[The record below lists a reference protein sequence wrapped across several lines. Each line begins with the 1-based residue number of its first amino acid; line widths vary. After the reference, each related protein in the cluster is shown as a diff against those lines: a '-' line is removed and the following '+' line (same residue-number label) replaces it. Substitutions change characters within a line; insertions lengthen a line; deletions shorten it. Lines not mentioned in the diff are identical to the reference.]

1 MPTVLAIVPGIP
13 RALEGRSLFG
23 DRLSVEISSDPAE
36 RVARAAEEVF
46 DLLVLCG
53 MSVDEQQAV
62 VSAFHANRRWR
73 LVPVLYV
80 AAEDAPGL
88 AIPGTFRPE
97 IDGLSRGTLESPQV
111 QKRISELED
120 DLARLKSTLNE
131 PGEPRPRRKKSF
143 AQEADDGFW
152 GR

>member
-36 RVARAAEEVF
+36 RVARAGEEVF

-62 VSAFHANRRWR
+62 VARKVAPTRPVHRERTALAEQHAAAVARIALPPATTKPGFAVGASSAKNSGR
-73 LVPVLYV
+73 
-80 AAEDAPGL
+80 
-88 AIPGTFRPE
+88 FRPV
-97 IDGLSRGTLESPQV
+97 R
-111 QKRISELED
+111 
-120 DLARLKSTLNE
+120 
-131 PGEPRPRRKKSF
+131 
-143 AQEADDGFW
+143 
-152 GR
+152 